1 MRFQLN
7 IRTVFI
13 IVLFFLLSFA
23 FVGHKAQQAR
33 QQRSIVSDI
42 RKAGG
47 VVEYDYQTN
56 GTMPAWRQ
64 WLHSRMGVDFLAD
77 VSSVLFAATNVDG
90 RIVDLDKATVG
101 RFSELP
107 ELVVLDL
114 SHTLIDDSSLT
125 HLCNIQSIEEFS
137 PPTGTSDRDLAK
149 ISGMKHLRSLT
160 LINPEISE
168 ACVNI
173 FNEMQNLRIL
183 TLINHKLKPATISK
197 IERKLPNAEVT
208 EVLVM
213 TPEELGLDIR
223 ETLEKLQRKK
233 DE

>member
-1 MRFQLN
+1 MLICAIACAWFSVRVRSAKKQ
-7 IRTVFI
+7 REAV
-13 IVLFFLLSFA
+13 
-23 FVGHKAQQAR
+23 KA
-33 QQRSIVSDI
+33 ILEL
-42 RKAGG
+42 GG
-47 VVEYDYQTN
+47 YVEYDYQTN

-125 HLCNIQSIEEFS
+125 HLCNIQSIEKFS

-149 ISGMKHLRSLT
+149 ISRMKNLRSLT

-168 ACVNI
+168 ACVDI
-173 FNEMQNLRIL
+173 FNEMQNLRLLI
-183 TLINHKLKPATISK
+183 LINHKLKPATISK

-213 TPEELGLDIR
+213 TPEELGLDIV
-223 ETLEKLQRKK
+223 ETLEKFQRNK

>member
-125 HLCNIQSIEEFS
+125 HLCNIQSIKRFD

-213 TPEELGLDIR
+213 TPEELGLDIV
-223 ETLEKLQRKK
+223 ETLENLQRKK